1 MFLLCSFLLVGCGEE
16 MTPTEAVRD
25 YMEGYVTLDDSVI
38 NQLNDYVKSNET
50 LTDKQR
56 DVYKEILRKQYSSL
70 TYDIENEKIEGN
82 TAYVKLKINVKDL
95 YKIQKETNE
104 YYEQNKDEFNEWE
117 LKNKTKSRFGTLE
130 ENVKILI
137 EEGFIEK
144 EKYTKYKLLKHLW
157 M

>member
-1 MFLLCSFLLVGCGEE
+1 ML
-16 MTPTEAVRD
+16 P
-25 YMEGYVTLDDSVI
+25 I
-38 NQLNDYVKSNET
+38 NQLKVELK
-50 LTDKQR
+50 
-56 DVYKEILRKQYSSL
+56 YKIGYTKENPSK
-70 TYDIENEKIEGN
+70 YDI
-82 TAYVKLKINVKDL
+82 L
-95 YKIQKETNE
+95 YEIAEFLQLE
-104 YYEQNKDEFNEWE
+104 NKDEFNEWE